1 MSDFDFSKVTCDN
14 IKFIPQKS
22 QPIKDLEKEYEKQ
35 SKYIL
40 DKINEKYSGSIM
52 SDRIKLQRQQE
63 LMGLKRMFLDP
74 ISERIT
80 QLAKVEINTAMIQ
93 ISVDIDLPIS
103 AT

>member
-1 MSDFDFSKVTCDN
+1 MSDFDFSKVICDN

-22 QPIKDLEKEYEKQ
+22 QSIKDLEKEYEKQ

-40 DKINEKYSGSIM
+40 DKINEKYSNSII

-63 LMGLKRMFLDP
+63 LMDLKRRFLDP

-80 QLAKVEINTAMIQ
+80 QLAKVEVNTAMIQ